1 VDELAAEVASASQEQ
16 TQGITQVNLAVSEM
30 DKVTQSNAANAEESA
45 SAAEEL
51 NAQADALK
59 DAVSELLA
67 LVDGEAALK
76 GRSASA
82 SQPVASR
89 PRAEGR
95 KAAPKAEVFTS
106 HGGNG
111 HDHGFPMPTRQHGAS
126 PVAFNQGKP
135 AREAASADF
144 KDM

>member
-1 VDELAAEVASASQEQ
+1 
-16 TQGITQVNLAVSEM
+16 
-30 DKVTQSNAANAEESA
+30 
-45 SAAEEL
+45 L

-67 LVDGEAALK
+67 LVDGEAALN
-76 GRSASA
+76 GRSAPA
-82 SQPVASR
+82 PQAAGSR

-111 HDHGFPMPTRQHGAS
+111 HDHGFPMPPRRDE
-126 PVAFNQGKP
+126 P
-135 AREAASADF
+135 AMVVSKGEAAPADF
-144 KDM
+144 KDK